1 VTRLRELHARWTGAT
16 RPGRPGRRPGR
27 TASRGGARKTRG

>member
-1 VTRLRELHARWTGAT
+1 VTRLRELHARWAGAT
-16 RPGRPGRRPGR
+16 RPSRSARRPGR